1 MEAAIPTK
9 RIPVVLSWLV
19 LIFGLLVYLGW
30 AAHSAA
36 LASILPNQATMKANT
51 ALCFILLGAAL
62 VLHQQPSLR
71 KQRAARL
78 LASLVCLLAL
88 LTLAQFLFKINLG
101 IDEFPFVDD
110 MGSVTTDAPGRMSA
124 STAISLSLISL
135 TVIMEKAWSE
145 KARRFILVLVQI
157 ISLSV
162 FLSFP
167 FSLAF
172 GDSIFLYFGMAL
184 STSLLMVF
192 ATLVLLLQMEDR
204 GWMDRLIAPTPHGA
218 ATRRLLATVL
228 LVPFM
233 LGWLIYYGEDRG
245 WYAAAISRST
255 YTITAML
262 LLGFIVIT
270 SAERMYLAAQAQRA
284 LEINLDAVS
293 RQLNSLI
300 ENSPSAIS
308 IKDVAGLYQ
317 MVNSQFSRLV
327 QLPTAAIIGQE
338 ADAVFKE
345 PLLEGVLENE
355 IQALLTRRP
364 ASAELSAVVD
374 GVERTYLN
382 LKFPL
387 FNDADELLGLG
398 GIWIDITDQKKLE
411 DDLRSKNLDL
421 ERSNKELEQFA
432 YVASHDLQEPLR
444 MVSSYMQLLESRYR
458 DKLDDDAREF
468 IGFAV
473 DGASRMQRLI
483 QDLLAFSRVGTRGRD
498 PEVVQSGSVLEE
510 ALQNLSMRIKENE
523 ARIEYG
529 SLPAVFVDRNQF
541 TQVFQNLV
549 GNAIKFRAERQPIV
563 AINAVRDGEHYLF
576 SVQDNGIG
584 FNQKHAE
591 RIFVIF
597 QRLNSREE
605 YEGTGIGLAICKKI
619 IERHGGRIWVESTPG
634 QGTTFY
640 FTLPAE
646 PDPKLMASPEAE
658 PAEGDVAAPAA
669 EGIEQRARRLI

>member
-1 MEAAIPTK
+1 MEAAITTK
-9 RIPVVLSWLV
+9 RIPLVLSWLV
-19 LIFGLLVYLGW
+19 LFFGLLVYLGW
-30 AAHSAA
+30 AVHSPA
-36 LASILPNQATMKANT
+36 LTSILPNQATMKANT

-62 VLHQQPSLR
+62 VLHQQPGLR

-78 LASLVCLLAL
+78 LASVVCLLAL
-88 LTLAQFLFKINLG
+88 LTLAQFLFKVNLG

-110 MGSVTTDAPGRMSA
+110 MGSVATDAPGRMSVP
-124 STAISLSLISL
+124 TAISLSLISL

-157 ISLSV
+157 SSLSV

-184 STSLLMVF
+184 NTSLLMVF

-245 WYAAAISRST
+245 WYDAAISRST

-308 IKDVAGLYQ
+308 IKDVAGRYQ
-317 MVNSQFSRLV
+317 MANSQFSRLV

-338 ADAVFKE
+338 ADTVFKE

-355 IQALLTRRP
+355 VQALLTRRP

-387 FNDADELLGLG
+387 FNEAEELLGLG
-398 GIWIDITDQKKLE
+398 GIWTDITDQKKLE

-444 MVSSYMQLLESRYR
+444 MVSSYMQLLESRYS

-584 FNQKHAE
+584 FDPKHAE

-597 QRLNSREE
+597 QRLNSREV

-646 PDPKLMASPEAE
+646 PDPKLMDRRETQ
-658 PAEGDVAAPAA
+658 PAEDAVAAPAA
-669 EGIEQRARRLI
+669 ESIEQRARRLI